1 MEEEL
6 KQLYEAVLK
15 MNEKLSQVN
24 SKNEQLESLINAMSQ
39 YMLSKNDGEITEQE
53 TVVLDPFNMS
63 GYKNVSTSNGSVF
76 KVRSKGL
83 CVNGRHSVDENS
95 NVKICSKCNGIICE
109 THDTGL
115 NPPMCV
121 NCIKDQ
127 IKDLELLDIYILSA
141 INNGIS
147 INQLRKLIK
156 GSYKEF
162 NISQQKLLKEGYID
176 KDLLFRKILTTKGAS
191 ALSLGSTVYDL
202 SFIG

>member
-1 MEEEL
+1 
-6 KQLYEAVLK
+6 
-15 MNEKLSQVN
+15 
-24 SKNEQLESLINAMSQ
+24 
-39 YMLSKNDGEITEQE
+39 
-53 TVVLDPFNMS
+53 
-63 GYKNVSTSNGSVF
+63 
-76 KVRSKGL
+76 
-83 CVNGRHSVDENS
+83 
-95 NVKICSKCNGIICE
+95 
-109 THDTGL
+109 
-115 NPPMCV
+115 MCV

-191 ALSLGSTVYDL
+191 ALLLGSTVYDL